1 MNQNTFQEQQGSD
14 VLKLVKLIFRNI
26 WLIIPF
32 VILAVGIAYIVNR
45 YTISSYYVSSTLL
58 IKEDSRNRW
67 SNNGPNFINNDL
79 LSDTRNLQNE
89 LQILQSIPLI
99 EQTVKNLDLEVAYYE
114 YWDYLYYSAYKSVPF
129 KVFVFKE
136 HPQLIETLFD
146 IVFNSDGSYQIVIK
160 KQDATVYNYETGQKI
175 DVREKLETSLKGN
188 IGEILETPDLKLL
201 ITLND
206 QENLL
211 WHEGRNFAF
220 KLTTIGSLTNQYKY
234 GLEFNVPDK
243 LATMIQIGYK
253 TSSVKLGQDVINEL
267 MRVYISSKLDEK
279 NHLANITIDYIEK
292 QLQEVTSS
300 LSFTED
306 NLKRFKS
313 SNRAMNVDEQA
324 SRLSEQQLELQNQ
337 LAALMVQKRYY
348 DYINDYNSG
357 NTDDSQIVT
366 PASMGV
372 EDPVLNSLVGELA
385 TAQSQLD
392 VLIKNNQERNPVVNR
407 LRIQIRNLKSTI
419 SENIATTERA
429 NEMAISELQNRLEQ
443 LDNRISR
450 LPATQMQLGGI
461 ERTFN
466 LTEAIYNYLLE
477 KQAEAKITKASNL
490 SDIVIIEPAHRVG
503 SSPVSPNKKV
513 NYLIALVLGLGIPIA
528 FLFIKMILKTTIT
541 EQEEIEKITNAPI
554 LGKVLHHKNSK
565 EKNVFLSVSNSII
578 AENFRTLRTNL
589 NFAVGAGES
598 AKTILVSSC
607 VSGEG
612 KTFSSLNIAAAYA
625 QIGKRT
631 VLINFDLRNSNAIV
645 KDADNSNGLSLYLS
659 GETELDD
666 IIQKS
671 VFKSLDLINAG
682 PVPPNPLE
690 LMENERTNQ
699 LFGFLRNNYDYIII
713 DTPPM
718 AQVSDAFT
726 IIQYSDLNIIV
737 VRYNKTKKKL
747 LRLVLGELKN
757 KNINNVCIILNDNKL
772 VSEQMGY
779 GYYNKAR

>member
-1 MNQNTFQEQQGSD
+1 MNQNTFPAQDTDSI
-14 VLKLVKLIFRNI
+14 LKIVKLIFRNI
-26 WLIIPF
+26 WWIIPF
-32 VILAVGIAYIVNR
+32 VVVSVGIAYVVNR
-45 YTISSYYVSSTLL
+45 YTIPSWYVSSTLL

-67 SNNGPNFINNDL
+67 NNNGPNFINNDL
-79 LSDTRNLQNE
+79 LSGTRNLQNE

-114 YWDYLYYSAYKSVPF
+114 YWDFLYYSAYKTAPF
-129 KVFVFKE
+129 KVFIFKE

-146 IVFNSDGSYQIVIK
+146 ITFNSDGSYQVEIK

-175 DVREKLETSLKGN
+175 DVREDLEISLKGN
-188 IGEILETPDLKLL
+188 IGEILETSDLKLL

-206 QENLL
+206 KENILR
-211 WHEGRNFAF
+211 HEGRNFAF
-220 KLTTIGSLTNQYKY
+220 KLTTIWTLTNQFKY

-243 LATMIQIGYK
+243 LATMIEIGLK

-267 MRVYISSKLDEK
+267 MVVYVSSKLEEK
-279 NHLANITIDYIEK
+279 NHLANVTIDYIEK
-292 QLQEVTSS
+292 QLEEVTSS

-324 SRLSEQQLELQNQ
+324 SRLSEQQIELQNQ

-357 NTDDSQIVT
+357 NTDESQIVT

-372 EDPVLNSLVGELA
+372 NDPVLNSLVGELA
-385 TAQSQLD
+385 TAQAQLD
-392 VLIKNNQERNPVVNR
+392 VLIKNNQERNPIVNR
-407 LRIQIRNLKSTI
+407 LRIQIRNLKNTI
-419 SENIATTERA
+419 SENIATSERA
-429 NEMAISELQNRLEQ
+429 NEMAISEMQNRLEQ
-443 LDNRISR
+443 LDSRIIK

-461 ERTFN
+461 QRTFN
-466 LTEAIYNYLLE
+466 LNDAIYNYLLE

-490 SDIVIIEPAHRVG
+490 SDIVVIEPAHMVG
-503 SSPVSPNKKV
+503 SEPVSPNKKV
-513 NYLIALVLGLGIPIA
+513 NYLIALLMGLGIPIA
-528 FLFIKMILKTTIT
+528 FLLLKMSFKTTMT
-541 EQEEIEKITNAPI
+541 EQEEIERITNAPV
-554 LGKVLHHKNSK
+554 LGKVFHYRNSK
-565 EKNVFLSVSNSII
+565 EKNVFLSTRNSII

-589 NFAVGAGES
+589 NFAVGTGES

-612 KTFSSLNIAAAYA
+612 KTFCALNIAAAYA

-631 VLINFDLRNSNAIV
+631 VLINFDLRNSQSRI
-645 KDADNSNGLSLYLS
+645 KDADNTNGLSLFLS
-659 GETELDD
+659 GDAELNNV
-666 IIQKS
+666 IQKS
-671 VFKSLDLINAG
+671 YFKSLDIINAG

-690 LMENERTNQ
+690 LMENERTNR
-699 LFGFLRNNYDYIII
+699 LFEFLKKNYEYIII

-726 IIQYSDLNIIV
+726 LIQHADLNLIV
-737 VRYNKTKKKL
+737 VRYNVTKKKL

-757 KNINNVCIILNDNKL
+757 KNINNVSVILNDNKL

-779 GYYNKAR
+779 GYYNK